1 MRTEFILNQGDQRKT
16 EKGGGDLK
24 GAFKHG
30 WFWVNE
36 DKEEKPEQRYRETD
50 TVRNS
55 ILYHL
60 GFLLKTPLT
69 ICTTYFCIIYYPITY
84 FLKQQSASITSQFL
98 RVKDSGTVWLSF
110 SDLRSLKRLQ
120 PDGDWAEVNSKDSL
134 T

>member
-1 MRTEFILNQGDQRKT
+1 MGEGRSEEDR
-16 EKGGGDLK
+16 EGGGDLK

-30 WFWVNE
+30 WFWVTE
-36 DKEEKPEQRYRETD
+36 DKEERPEQRYRETD
-50 TVRNS
+50 PVRNS

-84 FLKQQSASITSQFL
+84 FLKQQSVSITSQFL
-98 RVKDSGTVWLSF
+98 SVKDSGAVWLSF